1 MKLRS
6 EDELFPEPPTAR
18 TRIYA
23 WEFKSP
29 PAGFEGQLKVGQ
41 TTKADVN
48 VRIRESLGQAQ
59 QAYTL
64 HVNEIAETE
73 LGATF
78 SDRDVRRRLVGKGF
92 EIVDHGSSREWVRC
106 TPADV
111 LTAVEELRAGAT
123 FSGTHHLGYE
133 MRDEQCEAVKRTI
146 THFENVWAEGL
157 AQTPR
162 FLWNAKMRFGKT
174 FTAYQLARQM
184 TAKRVLV
191 VTFKPAV
198 EQSWAADLA
207 NHKDFDGWEYRNA
220 KSAQGR
226 DVDPTDVPAHTP
238 LVYFGSLQ
246 DLLGRDRA
254 TQTIK
259 ARNQWIHEIEWDL
272 VVFDEYHFGA
282 WRDGAKALF
291 ERRRK
296 DDDETEVALEEKAL
310 ATVESKMTAAAKL
323 DERVGLDG
331 DSDQGERPG
340 DESEFLPIR
349 SRAYLYLSG
358 TPFRALAGEFADHE
372 IYNWTYTDEQREK
385 ADWPEKH
392 PDKPNPYA
400 ALPEMCL
407 MTYQMPDEIVAVAS
421 QGELDEFDLNSFF
434 SAEGRGVEAQFKHPS
449 DVQKWLDIIRG
460 DYLPLNVDLLK
471 IARRPPF
478 PYSDARLLKYLRHSI
493 WFLPDVASVHA
504 MANLLESDAN
514 TAAWGKYSVLRVA
527 GEQAGIGL
535 DALDP
540 VEKQIGSGYDTLT
553 VTLTCGK
560 LTTGITVPQWSS
572 ILMLRNLRSPE
583 TYFQAAFR
591 VQSAWVIDNPDGDD
605 PSAQTILK
613 PMCYVFDFAPTR
625 ALRQVTTYGTRLS
638 PDMPNQDH
646 AVQELLNYLPVL
658 AYKNGQMKQLD
669 AGAVIDI
676 AMIGTSA
683 SLLAQ
688 MFQSAML
695 VNLDLTTLKRI
706 QGTPDLLAAIMR
718 IEGFRSLPPN
728 VIETIINQAEK
739 VKDLKGKAK
748 DGDGS
753 ISDKD
758 RVELDE
764 AEKERKSLRT
774 QVRDK
779 LIKFATRIPAFMYLT
794 DAREYT
800 LEDVITK
807 IEPDLFQTVT
817 GLSVSDFAMLR
828 TAGVFNETHMNDV
841 ILSFRRAEEASL
853 SYTGIERHTGLRKWG
868 LFNTVVTV
876 YGGSGALTGELKV

>member
-1 MKLRS
+1 MKPRTD
-6 EDELFPEPPTAR
+6 DELFPEPSEAR
-18 TRIYA
+18 SRIYA
-23 WEFKSP
+23 WEFVNP
-29 PAGFEGQLKVGQ
+29 PAGYEDQLKVGQ
-41 TTKADVN
+41 TTRSDVN
-48 VRIRESLGQAQ
+48 IRIRQSMGQAQ
-59 QAYTL
+59 QPYTL
-64 HVNEIAETE
+64 RVDEIAETAVGE
-73 LGATF
+73 TF
-78 SDRDVRRRLVGKGF
+78 SDTDVRQRLVEKGF
-92 EIVDHGSSREWVRC
+92 ENVAHGSSREWMRC
-106 TPADV
+106 THADV
-111 LTAVEELRAGAT
+111 LTAIEELRAGVT
-123 FSGTHHLGYE
+123 IRGTHHLTYGPRQE
-133 MRDEQCEAVKRTI
+133 QRDAVNQTY

-157 AQTPR
+157 GQAPR

-174 FTAYQLARQM
+174 FSAYQLALRM
-184 TAKRVLV
+184 RAKRVLV

-198 EQSWAADLA
+198 EQSWADDLR
-207 NHKDFDGWEYRNA
+207 NHMDFEDWEYLNA
-220 KSAQGR
+220 KTAQGR
-226 DVDPTDVPAHTP
+226 DVDPTDVPADTP

-259 ARNQWIHEIEWDL
+259 AKNRWIHDIAWDL
-272 VVFDEYHFGA
+272 VIFDEYHFGA

-291 ERRRK
+291 EHWRK
-296 DDDETEVALEEKAL
+296 EDDEIEVAAEERAL
-310 ATVESKMTAAAKL
+310 ASVEAKMSSALAL
-323 DERVGLDG
+323 DERVGVDG

-340 DESEFLPIR
+340 DEADFLPIE

-372 IYNWTYTDEQREK
+372 IFNWTYTDEQKRKTE
-385 ADWPEKH
+385 WPQRH
-392 PDKPNPYA
+392 PGKPNPYA

-421 QGELDEFDLNSFF
+421 QGELDEFDLNTFF
-434 SAEGRGVEAQFKHPS
+434 GADGRGAEAEFRHPS

-471 IARRPPF
+471 VGSRPPF
-478 PYSDARLLKYLRHSI
+478 PYSDHRLLKYLRHSI

-504 MANLLESDAN
+504 MANLLESEAN
-514 TAAWGKYSVLRVA
+514 VAAWGQYSVLRVA
-527 GEQAGIGL
+527 GEEAGIGVE
-535 DALDP
+535 ALDP
-540 VEKQIGSGYDTLT
+540 VRRAIGSGHDTQT
-553 VTLTCGK
+553 ITLTCGK
-560 LTTGITVPQWSS
+560 LTTGVTVPQWSS

-591 VQSAWVIDNPDGDD
+591 VQSSWAIDNPEGDD
-605 PSAQTILK
+605 PKAQAILK

-638 PDMPNQDH
+638 PNTPNQDH
-646 AVQELLNYLPVL
+646 AVAQLLNYLPVL
-658 AYKNGQMKQLD
+658 AYKNGRMQQLD

-718 IEGFRSLPPN
+718 IEGFRSLPAN

-739 VKDLKGKAK
+739 VNELKGKARES
-748 DGDGS
+748 GGS
-753 ISDKD
+753 LSGKD
-758 RVELDE
+758 RKELDE

-774 QVRDK
+774 QVKEK
-779 LIKFATRIPAFMYLT
+779 LIKFATRIPVFMYLT
-794 DAREYT
+794 DAREHT

-807 IEPDLFQTVT
+807 IEPDLFKTVT
-817 GLSVSDFAMLR
+817 GLSVADFAMLR
-828 TAGVFNETHMNDV
+828 TAGVFNENHMNDV

-853 SYTGIERHTGLRKWG
+853 SYTGIERHPGLRRWG
-868 LFNTVVTV
+868 LFNTVVE
-876 YGGSGALTGELKV
+876 LGERDEEVEEAS